1 MSHTLAFAAPHGGR
15 CTAREYGRFLLSAL
29 LLVGSALS
37 FSSCNGLFDG
47 IYDHPSAEGPSKT
60 LGFLSYDANTHRGHI
75 MVDVTSYHHWVYLDF
90 PTRTTTTHEIPHALS
105 GTWDGKSAISYQ
117 HVTWPSTYR
126 TDSIIHTDPMPTPH
140 QWTIALHHYDVAT
153 NNGAAVATNYRSLDA
168 LPREGAAREALL
180 AKTFSP
186 DEWTTHQSYYDL
198 TGIYQYYI
206 GYQHAAFNP
215 VLSSWMDMDVK
226 NPPPRYTLSGVVYLL
241 RLQDGSVAALH
252 FPSHINP
259 AGQKGFVT
267 IDYIWPF

>member
-1 MSHTLAFAAPHGGR
+1 
-15 CTAREYGRFLLSAL
+15 
-29 LLVGSALS
+29 
-37 FSSCNGLFDG
+37 
-47 IYDHPSAEGPSKT
+47 
-60 LGFLSYDANTHRGHI
+60 

-153 NNGAAVATNYRSLDA
+153 NNGAAVVTNYRSLDA

-180 AKTFSP
+180 AQTFSP

-226 NPPPRYTLSGVVYLL
+226 ILHHATPSLAQSICSACKMGLWLPFTFPRTSTL
-241 RLQDGSVAALH
+241 RDKKAL
-252 FPSHINP
+252 
-259 AGQKGFVT
+259 
-267 IDYIWPF
+267 

>member
-1 MSHTLAFAAPHGGR
+1 
-15 CTAREYGRFLLSAL
+15 
-29 LLVGSALS
+29 
-37 FSSCNGLFDG
+37 
-47 IYDHPSAEGPSKT
+47 
-60 LGFLSYDANTHRGHI
+60 
-75 MVDVTSYHHWVYLDF
+75 
-90 PTRTTTTHEIPHALS
+90 
-105 GTWDGKSAISYQ
+105 
-117 HVTWPSTYR
+117 
-126 TDSIIHTDPMPTPH
+126 
-140 QWTIALHHYDVAT
+140 
-153 NNGAAVATNYRSLDA
+153 VATNYRSLDA

-180 AKTFSP
+180 AQTFSP

-226 NPPPRYTLSGVVYLL
+226 NPPPRYTLSGAVYLL

-252 FPSHINP
+252 FPSHLNP